1 MPNWA
6 PRPLLPQTKTALSS
20 RLQSLTRLFCAPL
33 LSPLNTAVISFY
45 RASGCRCL
53 SATSRKESAPSGKS
67 KQTAHRQSARSPH
80 CQNAYRAASST
91 VGGLERVPASAR
103 FQDTSNFFHHLSCP
117 EIKWP
122 ARLIRREKL
131 RPQWKATPARQENN
145 ASGNAAWQRGYI
157 MLANLRLTSEQRGGK
172 TETLGSQNSSESTA
186 EAVT

>member
-1 MPNWA
+1 MSRPSPPGFVWKALSTWWGRKPGLGLRLSLYLTNSIKVLRRGRFHLLALRPLTMPNWA

-20 RLQSLTRLFCAPL
+20 RLQSLTRLFRAPL

-53 SATSRKESAPSGKS
+53 SATSRKESALSGKS

-80 CQNAYRAASST
+80 CQITYRVASST
-91 VGGLERVPASAR
+91 VGGPERVPASAR

-131 RPQWKATPARQENN
+131 RP
-145 ASGNAAWQRGYI
+145 
-157 MLANLRLTSEQRGGK
+157 
-172 TETLGSQNSSESTA
+172 
-186 EAVT
+186 